1 MKKFAKAI
9 KNFKWGYL
17 LFAILFAGAGLAFLS
32 FPEDALRGVR
42 IGIGVTAV
50 VFAGIYIALTLANE
64 ARGFRFWAKMVLGG
78 VAVVAGGFMIFSSDG
93 AYAYLTAIAGLYLII
108 DGSFKLQTAIL
119 SKRYRSAVWWIM
131 LVLAAGAIS
140 LGAVLLRTPFDFTEE
155 LAKASNVL
163 GIGLLIDG
171 VQNLL
176 SIGYLYFVEH
186 KTRATLVEDLRAEG
200 SLVTVLDEETDGA
213 PRGKLTRAEKRAR
226 REAAREALAETNGG
240 IEAEATFAAPSEPAE
255 AMPAATAETAP
266 DLAREEAR
274 AEVDADAEAPAGK
287 DLIK

>member
-1 MKKFAKAI
+1 MKKLFKAI

-42 IGIGVTAV
+42 IGIGITAI

-78 VAVVAGGFMIFSSDG
+78 VAVIAGGFMIFSSDG
-93 AYAYLTAIAGLYLII
+93 AYAYLTAVAGLYLII

-140 LGAVLLRTPFDFTEE
+140 LGTVLLRTPFDFGEE
-155 LAKASNVL
+155 LAKASKVL
-163 GIGLLIDG
+163 GVGLFLDG

-200 SLVTVLDEETDGA
+200 SLVTVLEEETDGA
-213 PRGKLTRAEKRAR
+213 PRGKHTRAEKRAR
-226 REAAREALAETNGG
+226 REVAREALTETNGG
-240 IEAEATFAAPSEPAE
+240 IEAEAVFTAPSESAE
-255 AMPAATAETAP
+255 ATPAAVAEPVPESA
-266 DLAREEAR
+266 DEAVR
-274 AEVDADAEAPAGK
+274 AGIDAEAETPAGK